1 MARFLKE
8 GNVKHSELTGQIHNA
23 FYKVY
28 NALGYGF
35 MEKVY
40 ENAMLVELRRRGL
53 KADSQRPIT
62 VYYEGISV
70 GDYYADIVVENLIIL
85 ELKSADKIHDNH
97 LAQLVNYLRATDC
110 EVGLLLNFGP
120 EPETKRRILDN
131 PLKPGNRPPAK

>member
-1 MARFLKE
+1 M
-8 GNVKHSELTGQIHNA
+8 KHSDLTGQIHND

-40 ENAMLVELRRRGL
+40 ENALLLELRRRGL
-53 KADSQRPIT
+53 KAENQQAIT
-62 VYYEGISV
+62 VYYEGTPV
-70 GDYYADIVVENLIIL
+70 GNYYADIIVENKIVL
-85 ELKSADKIHDNH
+85 ELKSADGIHDNH

-120 EPETKRRILDN
+120 EPQTKRRVLDN
-131 PLKPGNRPPAK
+131 PLKPGHRPSPV